1 MNHDESDELDRE
13 IFALPLAEPPPGLRA
28 AILRA
33 TVYGPTVAAAPF
45 GRFEIAAVGVCLALA
60 AWFGIACLTGNAGTA
75 ALGSFLGLLL
85 HALTQPDFIVWL
97 GVGLLTAA
105 WLSVAG
111 TSPLRLPFGNGRAS

>member
-33 TVYGPTVAAAPF
+33 TVYGPAAASAPF
-45 GRFEIAAVGVCLALA
+45 GRFEIAAVGVFLALA
-60 AWFGIACLTGNAGTA
+60 AWFGIAFLTHDAGTA
-75 ALGSFLGLLL
+75 ELGVFLGLLL
-85 HALTQPDFIVWL
+85 HALTQTEIIVWL
-97 GVGLLTAA
+97 GVGFLTAA

-111 TSPLRLPFGNGRAS
+111 TSLRLPFGNGRAS